1 MLKQGPFTTVQT
13 LFMFRGVLRTL
24 IQSHVARAGVVSVH
38 VGPTGSQLHVVS
50 WYTDG
55 QITLVIDIRLVNYNK

>member
-1 MLKQGPFTTVQT
+1 MLKRGPFTTVQT

-24 IQSHVARAGVVSVH
+24 IQSRVARAGGVSAH

-50 WYTDG
+50 
-55 QITLVIDIRLVNYNK
+55 

>member
-24 IQSHVARAGVVSVH
+24 IQSHVARASVVPVH
-38 VGPTGSQLHVVS
+38 MGPSGSQLHVTS
-50 WYTDG
+50 WYTDAK
-55 QITLVIDIRLVNYNK
+55 ITLVIDIRLVNNNK

>member
-13 LFMFRGVLRTL
+13 LFMFRGVLRTP
-24 IQSHVARAGVVSVH
+24 IQSHAARAGVVSVH
-38 VGPTGSQLHVVS
+38 VGPTGSQLHVTS

-55 QITLVIDIRLVNYNK
+55 KITLVIDIRLVNNNE

>member
-1 MLKQGPFTTVQT
+1 MLKQGPFTTVQM

-24 IQSHVARAGVVSVH
+24 IQSHVARASVVSVH
-38 VGPTGSQLHVVS
+38 VGLLVVLVVS

-55 QITLVIDIRLVNYNK
+55 KIALVIDIRLVNYDK

>member
-24 IQSHVARAGVVSVH
+24 IQSRVARASVVSVH
-38 VGPTGSQLHVVS
+38 VGPTGSQLHVLS
-50 WYTDG
+50 
-55 QITLVIDIRLVNYNK
+55 